1 VTRARLGAL
10 LALLAVLPGGPLVV
24 ASAQE
29 TEDRAALVVFVP
41 GVSFEQ
47 LLASPEVA
55 ALARAGGAGLLANP
69 QDVATVD
76 GGLGGAER
84 DLVLDPADLGGIQ
97 EVGQGL
103 RTAVASFDE
112 MDLLV
117 LVVGSAP
124 DAREGDEVAG
134 VVLASGSPLELFP
147 GTGEQGSLTS
157 DSTRRRGIVTG
168 GDVLATVTG
177 YLGRA
182 PLVAGE
188 LPPGEPIRVV
198 EGPPPLDLY
207 ERYLEQRRMY
217 VPIGT
222 AAALYVTGA
231 GLVAIAFLFRRRSVP
246 AQWRRVVGWV
256 ALSVPMLA
264 TGLLAAGHLPEL
276 TYATAIPMV
285 AIVTV
290 FGTMAFSPL
299 ERRDLT
305 VVPAGIGAA
314 VIAFFVAE
322 ALLGWSGMLT
332 PLLGGSQLDGG
343 RFFGLPNVSI
353 GLLVGASMWVAQRVS
368 TTTGFALTCAV
379 ALFAGLPFVGANLGA
394 SVALF
399 AAAGI
404 WLAVRERERL
414 GLWMGLIVFAAVTAV
429 GTGVILVSH
438 AISPSATHVTRF
450 ERGVEGIG
458 GIWDEF
464 LDRLQVGFDL
474 IARSPAAL
482 VPVVGIVGVLVLVLR
497 PPAPIRDTFE
507 RWPEWRDANLVIAL
521 AGVVAYLANDS
532 GPAAVG
538 LAFGLA
544 LGGMLGVPLLA
555 GTRKMEEP

>member
-1 VTRARLGAL
+1 
-10 LALLAVLPGGPLVV
+10 V
-24 ASAQE
+24 AI
-29 TEDRAALVVFVP
+29 
-41 GVSFEQ
+41 
-47 LLASPEVA
+47 PEVA
-55 ALARAGGAGLLANP
+55 GLARAGGAGLLANP
-69 QDVATVD
+69 EDVGTVD
-76 GGLGGAER
+76 GGLGVAER
-84 DLVLDPADLGGIQ
+84 ELVLDPADLGGIQ
-97 EVGQGL
+97 GIGQEL
-103 RTAVASFDE
+103 RAAVASVE
-112 MDLLV
+112 AMDLLV
-117 LVVGSAP
+117 LVVGSTP

-134 VVLASGSPLELFP
+134 IVLASGTPLELFP
-147 GTGEQGSLTS
+147 ETGEQGSLTS

-168 GDVLATVTG
+168 GDVLATVTD
-177 YLGRA
+177 YLGSA
-182 PLVAGE
+182 PLVEGE
-188 LPPGEPIRVV
+188 LPPGEPIRIVD
-198 EGPPPLDLY
+198 GPPPFDLY

-231 GLVAIAFLFRRRSVP
+231 GLVAIAFLSRRRSVP
-246 AQWRRVVGWV
+246 AQWQRVVGWV

-299 ERRDLT
+299 ERRGLT
-305 VVPAGIGAA
+305 AVPAGIGAA

-322 ALLGWSGMLT
+322 ALFTWSGMLT

-343 RFFGLPNVSI
+343 RFFGLPNVAI

-368 TTTGFALTCAV
+368 TATGFALTCAV
-379 ALFAGLPFVGANLGA
+379 AVFAGLPFVGANLGA
-394 SVALF
+394 SVTLF
-399 AAAGI
+399 AAAGL
-404 WLAVRERERL
+404 WLAVRERGRL
-414 GLWMGLIVFAAVTAV
+414 GLWMGMVVSAMVTAV

-438 AISPSATHVTRF
+438 AISPFATHVTRF
-450 ERGVEGIG
+450 EQDVEGIG
-458 GIWDEF
+458 GIWDRF

-482 VPVVGIVGVLVLVLR
+482 IPVVGTVAVLVLVLR

-507 RWPEWRDANLVIAL
+507 RWPAWRDANLVIAL
-521 AGVVAYLANDS
+521 AGLVAYVANDS

-544 LGGMLGVPLLA
+544 LGGMLGVPLLV